1 MAESKPGGKK
11 AEAEIKDLKE
21 AIDKNDLD
29 DIKAKKEKLQETA
42 MAFAT
47 KVYEE
52 AAKANQANAESNEDS
67 SDKKDDG
74 VEEAEFEEK

>member
-1 MAESKPGGKK
+1 
-11 AEAEIKDLKE
+11 
-21 AIDKNDLD
+21 
-29 DIKAKKEKLQETA
+29 

-52 AAKANQANAESNEDS
+52 AAKAQQASESSDSS

>member
-1 MAESKPGGKK
+1 
-11 AEAEIKDLKE
+11 
-21 AIDKNDLD
+21 
-29 DIKAKKEKLQETA
+29 

-52 AAKANQANAESNEDS
+52 AAKAQQANQESTDS